1 MCHACDE
8 EHEAKLTC
16 YVVPGRMRPVQ
27 RKLSASAV
35 MMGAIL

>member
-16 YVVPGRMRPVQ
+16 YAVPGRMRPVQ
-27 RKLSASAV
+27 RKLSGTEL
-35 MMGAIL
+35 MMRAIL